1 MIQKISIHIGKS
13 KQCHLSSA
21 CPKVHQEQVGKDTME
36 PSETDIHSPVTQAE
50 GKFPTKKCEKIS
62 ILLAA
67 SRPFKRGTNLCKNCK
82 GSFLFIL
89 QIYLMDSLAFTIRPF
104 KNLKYVT

>member
-1 MIQKISIHIGKS
+1 MVQKISIHIGKG

-21 CPKVHQEQVGKDTME
+21 CPKVQQEQVGRDTTE
-36 PSETDIHSPVTQAE
+36 PSKTDIHSPVTHPE
-50 GKFPTKKCEKIS
+50 GKFPSKKSEDIS

-67 SRPFKRGTNLCKNCK
+67 SHPFKRETNLCKNCK
-82 GSFLFIL
+82 GTFPFIL
-89 QIYLMDSLAFTIRPF
+89 QIYFMDSLAFTIRPF